1 MIGKIIF
8 LTIQGSLNNDNEFK
22 QKNGSLIQL
31 ILPHLEKTHLD

>member
-22 QKNGSLIQL
+22 QKKWFTYSINFATS
-31 ILPHLEKTHLD
+31 